1 MNKQYSISIYLD
13 TRRTKKNKLYPVKL
27 RVYAP
32 VLKKQKLYPTI
43 FEFSKKQFN
52 STWDTKRPLKEFK
65 DNRLKLQA
73 VENKANKTASS
84 ITPFSFEQFE
94 RKLYRKAGEG
104 SNVFYHYELI
114 IERYKKLDRIGT
126 ASNYDLSLKSLKKF
140 LLFNNKDTN
149 RLLFN
154 EITPAWLNN
163 YENYMLNKE
172 RSRTTIGIYLRP
184 LRAVFNIAISN
195 DDILPEIYP
204 FGRKKYQIPAVKKT
218 KRALTTAQLK
228 QLFEA
233 IPQTPEQEK
242 AKNFWFLSYNLSG
255 MNTKDIA
262 MLRFKDIQED
272 KIVYYRAKTIN
283 TAKADLKAIT
293 VYLNDFSRSVIEKYS
308 NPSNNPRELIFSII
322 NDRHNATEKHRSIQN
337 FVRFINQNIKKL
349 AINEGL
355 PGNISTYWARHS
367 FATNAIRH
375 GASMEF
381 VSEALNHSDLK
392 TTQSYFAGFEDEAK
406 KELMKKI
413 MEF

>member
-1 MNKQYSISIYLD
+1 MKKQYSISIYLD
-13 TRRTKKNKLYPVKL
+13 TRREKKNQLHPVKL

-32 VLKKQKLYPTI
+32 LLRKQKFYSTV
-43 FEFSKKQFN
+43 FEFSKKEFKN
-52 STWDTKRPLKEFK
+52 TWETNRPLKQYK

-73 VENKANKTASS
+73 IENKANETASS
-84 ITPFSFEQFE
+84 IKPFSFEQFE
-94 RKLYRKAGEG
+94 RKLYLKTGEG
-104 SNVFYHYELI
+104 SNVFYHYEVI
-114 IERYKKLDRIGT
+114 IDSYKKLDRIST
-126 ASNYDLSLKSLKKF
+126 ASNYNMSLKSLKNF
-140 LLFNNKDTN
+140 LLYNNKDTN

-172 RSRTTIGIYLRP
+172 RSRTTIGFYLRP
-184 LRAVFNIAISN
+184 LRAIFNVAISN

-218 KRALTTAQLK
+218 KKALTAEQLK

-233 IPQTPEQEK
+233 TPRTPEQEK
-242 AKNFWFLSYNLSG
+242 AKDFWFLSYNLSG

-262 MLRFKDIQED
+262 MLRYKDIQED

-293 VYLNDFSRSVIEKYS
+293 VYLNDFSRSVIEKYGSQS
-308 NPSNNPRELIFSII
+308 NSSGELVFSII
-322 NDRHNATEKHRSIQN
+322 NIRQNATEKHRRIQN
-337 FVRFINQNIKKL
+337 FVRFINQNLKKL

-355 PGNISTYWARHS
+355 PGDISTYWARHS

-392 TTQSYFAGFEDEAK
+392 TTQSYFAGFEDKEK
-406 KELMKKI
+406 KELMRKI